1 MDCVK
6 IDLKLFLDDAADV
19 ELEAFIPVFHRW
31 IQAQDWEDTLIDVAD
46 YRHVPNGPGVILVA
60 HDAQYAM
67 DTSDGRIGLLYSR
80 RRETHASHQ
89 HIRSMTQRL
98 HSVVRSALTTCQR
111 LEAEATLPRPLRFR
125 GNELLLRF
133 NDRLAAPNTAQAY
146 DALRECLEPLLAQLY
161 PDAPPQV
168 DRVEDPA
175 TRLSLSIKADESPDV
190 ETLISRLA
198 TSAA

>member
-146 DALRECLEPLLAQLY
+146 DALRECLEPLLVQLY
-161 PDAPPQV
+161 PGAPPQV
-168 DRVEDPA
+168 DWVEDPA

>member
-31 IQAQDWEDTLIDVAD
+31 IQAQDWEDTLIDVVD

-146 DALRECLEPLLAQLY
+146 DALRECLEPLLVQLY
-161 PDAPPQV
+161 PGAPPQV

-175 TRLSLSIKADESPDV
+175 TRLSLSIKADESSDV
-190 ETLISRLA
+190 ETLISRLE

>member
-6 IDLKLFLDDAADV
+6 IDLKLFLDDASDV

-146 DALRECLEPLLAQLY
+146 DALRECLEPLLVQLY
-161 PDAPPQV
+161 PGAPPQV

-175 TRLSLSIKADESPDV
+175 TRLSLSIKADESSDV
-190 ETLISRLA
+190 ETLISRLE

>member
-146 DALRECLEPLLAQLY
+146 DALRECLEPLLVQLY
-161 PDAPPQV
+161 PGAPPQV

-175 TRLSLSIKADESPDV
+175 TRLSLSIKADESSDV
-190 ETLISRLA
+190 ETLISRLE

>member
-6 IDLKLFLDDAADV
+6 IDLKLFLDDVSDV

-67 DTSDGRIGLLYSR
+67 DTSDGRVGLLYSR
-80 RRETHASHQ
+80 RRETHVSHQ

-98 HSVVRSALTTCQR
+98 RSVVRSALTTCQR
-111 LEAEATLPRPLRFR
+111 LEAEPTWLRPLRFR
-125 GNELLLRF
+125 GDEWLLQC
-133 NDRLAAPNTAQAY
+133 NDRLAAPNTAQTY
-146 DALRECLEPLLAQLY
+146 EALRECLEPLLAQLY
-161 PDAPPQV
+161 PGASLRV

-175 TRLSLSIKADESPDV
+175 TRLSLSIKADEAPDV
-190 ETLISRLA
+190 ETLMSRLA
-198 TSAA
+198 TSAT

>member
-6 IDLKLFLDDAADV
+6 IDLKVYLDDASDV

-67 DTSDGRIGLLYSR
+67 DTSDGRVGLLYSR

-98 HSVVRSALTTCQR
+98 RSVVRSALTTCQR
-111 LEAEATLPRPLRFR
+111 LEAEPTWPQPLRFR
-125 GNELLLRF
+125 GDELLLRC
-133 NDRLAAPNTAQAY
+133 NDRLAAPNTAQTY

-161 PDAPPQV
+161 PGAPARV

-175 TRLSLSIKADESPDV
+175 TRLSLSIKADEALDI
-190 ETLISRLA
+190 ETLISRLE

>member
-31 IQAQDWEDTLIDVAD
+31 IQAQDWEDTLVDVAD

-146 DALRECLEPLLAQLY
+146 DALRECLEPLLVQLY
-161 PDAPPQV
+161 PGAPPQV

-175 TRLSLSIKADESPDV
+175 TRLSLSIKADESSDV
-190 ETLISRLA
+190 ETLISRLK